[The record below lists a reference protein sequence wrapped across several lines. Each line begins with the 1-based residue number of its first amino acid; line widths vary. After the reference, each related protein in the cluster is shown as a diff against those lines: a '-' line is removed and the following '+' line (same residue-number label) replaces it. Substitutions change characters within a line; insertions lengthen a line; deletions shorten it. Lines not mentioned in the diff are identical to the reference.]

1 MKYVRLGTVV
11 TVLYFASRNEL
22 NWLTASELPI
32 LLFQKILVA
41 EVSDMSIACHACSGA
56 SGQ

>member
-1 MKYVRLGTVV
+1 MKSVSIRNVV

-41 EVSDMSIACHACSGA
+41 EVSDMSVACHACSGA